1 MKGVQIGFEM
11 IIDLEYELH
20 NAELEVVRDRY
31 ANKDTLDGE
40 CVKEFTIKSC
50 RIKNKE
56 DLNKLRQLLY
66 VAEFSLERYHNAP

>member
-1 MKGVQIGFEM
+1 M
-11 IIDLEYELH
+11 IIDLEYKLH
-20 NAELEVVRDRY
+20 NAELEVVRNRY
-31 ANKDTLDGE
+31 ANQYTLDGH

-50 RIKNKE
+50 KIKTKK